1 MLKYREILKQYWGY
15 DDFRGIQREIIESI
29 EAGRDTL
36 GLMPTGG
43 GKSIAFQVPTLAR
56 EGLCIVVTPLIAL
69 MKDQVANLRSRSIK
83 AAAVYSG
90 MRTSE
95 VIKVLENCIFG
106 DYKFLYVS
114 PERLSS
120 EIFLNKVR
128 KMPVSLITVDEAH
141 CISQWGHDFRP
152 AYRRIAQ
159 LRTLFPDVPVLA
171 LTATATLSVVHD
183 IQQQLGFE
191 RENCFRMS
199 FERKNLVYVVRR
211 TENKF
216 QELLHILGNIDGS
229 TIIYVPNRK
238 KCKELCEQLI
248 AHEITAEYY
257 HAGLAPESKDEKEE
271 RWRTGVSR
279 VIVATNA
286 FGMGIDKPDV
296 RLVVHTDLPN
306 SIEAYFQEAG
316 RAGRDGQRAYAVV
329 LYSRR
334 DNATVSRR
342 LSDNYPLPE
351 FIREVYDNLCYYY
364 TMALGDGLNCTFEF
378 ALADF
383 CHKYHLPVLPTDSA
397 LRILTR
403 MGYIDYVEEMEY
415 SSRLCFI
422 VGRDDL
428 YRIYNL
434 SDELDRLITALL
446 RNYSGLF
453 SDFVFIDERYLA
465 RLLGVTRHHLYE
477 LLVSL
482 SKKRIIQYAPSKKCP
497 IVTFTRQRVLGEELR
512 FAPEV
517 YDKRREAFSVRLD
530 AMLKY
535 ATSDDECR
543 SRYLLRYFN
552 DAEAPDCGHCDVCL
566 SRRGGEPSEETLAAD
581 ASMLLSLLA
590 DGRMHSTAEI
600 EALGLPR
607 ARQAA
612 LLRRLCDE
620 ERIVVVDGGV
630 RIHK

>member
-1 MLKYREILKQYWGY
+1 MKYREILKQYWGY

>member
-1 MLKYREILKQYWGY
+1 MKYREILKQYWGY

-159 LRTLFPDVPVLA
+159 LRTLFPCVPVLA
-171 LTATATLSVVHD
+171 LTATATTGVVRD

-191 RENCFRMS
+191 HENCFRMS

-216 QELLHILGNIDGS
+216 QELLRILGNIDGS

-257 HAGLAPESKDEKEE
+257 HAGLAPESKDEREE

-415 SSRLCFI
+415 SSRLRFI

-482 SKKRIIQYAPSKKCP
+482 SNKRIIQYAPSKKCP

-590 DGRMHSTAEI
+590 DGRVHPTAEI

>member
-1 MLKYREILKQYWGY
+1 MKYREILKQYWGY

-152 AYRRIAQ
+152 AYRRIAE
-159 LRTLFPDVPVLA
+159 LRTLFPCVPVLA
-171 LTATATLSVVHD
+171 LTATATTDVVRD

-191 RENCFRMS
+191 HENCFRMS

-248 AHEITAEYY
+248 AHGITAEYY
-257 HAGLAPESKDEKEE
+257 HAGLAPESKDEREE

-316 RAGRDGQRAYAVV
+316 RAGRDGLRAYAVV

-566 SRRGGEPSEETLAAD
+566 SHRGGEPSEETLAAD

-590 DGRMHSTAEI
+590 DGRVHPTAEI

>member
-1 MLKYREILKQYWGY
+1 MKYREILKQYWGY

-152 AYRRIAQ
+152 AYRRIAE
-159 LRTLFPDVPVLA
+159 LRTLFPGVPVLA
-171 LTATATLSVVHD
+171 LTATATTGVVRD

-191 RENCFRMS
+191 HENCFRMS

-216 QELLHILGNIDGS
+216 QELLHILGNIEGS

-257 HAGLAPESKDEKEE
+257 HAGLAPESKDEREE

-296 RLVVHTDLPN
+296 RLVMHTDLPN

-316 RAGRDGQRAYAVV
+316 RAGRDGLRAYAVV

-517 YDKRREAFSVRLD
+517 YDERREAFSVRLD

-566 SRRGGEPSEETLAAD
+566 SRRGGESSEEMLAAD

-590 DGRMHSTAEI
+590 DGRVHLTAEI

>member
-1 MLKYREILKQYWGY
+1 MKYREILKQYWGY

-152 AYRRIAQ
+152 AYRRISE
-159 LRTLFPDVPVLA
+159 LRTLFPCVPVLA
-171 LTATATLSVVHD
+171 LTATATLSVVRD

-257 HAGLAPESKDEKEE
+257 HAGLAPESKDEREE
-271 RWRTGVSR
+271 HWRTGVSR

-316 RAGRDGQRAYAVV
+316 RAGRDGLRAYAVV

-517 YDKRREAFSVRLD
+517 YDERREAFSVRLD

-590 DGRMHSTAEI
+590 DGRVHPTAEI

-607 ARQAA
+607 KRQAA